1 VKDSTLFGDI
11 YLKIYFMKLTNLAKE
26 SVPKKKKRLKI
37 MITETQL
44 KQLVDVTLLHE
55 GKNLIKKTQLFKI
68 LNNEKN

>member
-1 VKDSTLFGDI
+1 
-11 YLKIYFMKLTNLAKE
+11 MKLTKLAQE
-26 SVPKKKKRLKI
+26 SVPKKRKRLKI

-44 KQLVDVTLLHE
+44 KQLVDVTLIHD

>member
-1 VKDSTLFGDI
+1 
-11 YLKIYFMKLTNLAKE
+11 MKLTNLAKE

-44 KQLVDVTLLHE
+44 KQLVDVTLLQE

-68 LNNEKN
+68 LKNEKK

>member
-1 VKDSTLFGDI
+1 
-11 YLKIYFMKLTNLAKE
+11 MKLKNLVQE
-26 SVPKKKKRLKI
+26 SVPKKKKRVKI

-44 KQLVDVTLLHE
+44 KQLVDVTLLHD